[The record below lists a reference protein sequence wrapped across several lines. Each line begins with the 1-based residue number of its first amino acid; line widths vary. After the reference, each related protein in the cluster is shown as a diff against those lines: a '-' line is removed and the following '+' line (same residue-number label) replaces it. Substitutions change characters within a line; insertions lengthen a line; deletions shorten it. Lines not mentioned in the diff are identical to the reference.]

1 MSDGAVPGAGDL
13 AKAIAPVL
21 SHLAEEIWSY
31 LPYPKPTRSV
41 FEGGWMR
48 LPEQWRDPQ
57 LAATWEKL
65 RAVRQEVN
73 KALEQA
79 RTDKLIGASTEAKL
93 ILKVADPH
101 LYALLEERAAELR
114 YLFITS
120 QVELIKAETEA
131 AELQVLVQRQ
141 RAKSACAAGTTFSSG
156 GGICRTSRAV

>member
-1 MSDGAVPGAGDL
+1 
-13 AKAIAPVL
+13 
-21 SHLAEEIWSY
+21 
-31 LPYPKPTRSV
+31 
-41 FEGGWMR
+41 MR

-131 AELQVLVQRQ
+131 AELQVVVQRAEGKKCVRCWNYSPRVGNLPNIQ
-141 RAKSACAAGTTFSSG
+141 SCVSAA
-156 GGICRTSRAV
+156 